1 MGGAK
6 SRGSRGG
13 RRWGAGC
20 AIQSNATMRAVG
32 HSRRDVSRANKT
44 RTMSGTTRRRAAV
57 ERRPRRASLILIG
70 CVHNGFVCPLRACAG
85 GARDGE
91 RRAVFDARGA
101 ESFYGCV
108 RTALSMEEMNRIA
121 RTQRSDQTWHEKITP
136 AGAWAARTHAYRTAY
151 AAPPRRVN
159 GSGKYRD

>member
-1 MGGAK
+1 MV
-6 SRGSRGG
+6 S
-13 RRWGAGC
+13 C
-20 AIQSNATMRAVG
+20 A
-32 HSRRDVSRANKT
+32 HC
-44 RTMSGTTRRRAAV
+44 
-57 ERRPRRASLILIG
+57 ERVPEELETES
-70 CVHNGFVCPLRACAG
+70 
-85 GARDGE
+85 GE
-91 RRAVFDARGA
+91 RFVPDARGA